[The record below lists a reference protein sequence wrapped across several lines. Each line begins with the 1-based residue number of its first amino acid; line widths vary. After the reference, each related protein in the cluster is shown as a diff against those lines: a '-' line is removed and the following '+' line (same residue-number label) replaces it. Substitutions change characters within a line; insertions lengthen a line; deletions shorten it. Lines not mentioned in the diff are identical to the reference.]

1 MRVVCAGE
9 ALKFV
14 LGWVLWCCICSQ
26 VVRADEPALLFPPLT
41 GRVVDAAQL
50 LDMPTTARL
59 SQMFQEHE
67 QATGEQIVVVTLVDL
82 QGATIEEY
90 GVRLAKTW
98 SIGQKGKHNGVLLI
112 VSRDNRKVRIE
123 AGSGLRDQLSDAQSA
138 LIINMLVTPQF
149 REGNFATGIELG
161 SQAIVTALGGHV
173 PDGPEPGSE
182 NLYPGQPASTLWPA
196 LLVLAA
202 LVLMMST
209 CAMTNLG
216 RRMRLKG
223 SSAATRHDDDQ
234 GFGGGGAS
242 GNW

>member
-1 MRVVCAGE
+1 MCC
-9 ALKFV
+9 
-14 LGWVLWCCICSQ
+14 LGSQ

-50 LDMPTTARL
+50 LDMPSTARL

-82 QGATIEEY
+82 QGATIEDY
-90 GVRLAKTW
+90 AVRLAKTW
-98 SIGQKGKHNGVLLI
+98 AIGQKGKHNGALLI

-123 AGSGLRDQLSDAQSA
+123 AGSALQDRLSEAQST

-149 REGNFATGIELG
+149 REGNFAAGIELG
-161 SQAIVTALGGHV
+161 AQAMVTALGGHV
-173 PDGPEPGSE
+173 PDSPEPVVDS
-182 NLYPGQPASTLWPA
+182 LYAGPPASRLWPA
-196 LLVLAA
+196 LLALGAVVLA
-202 LVLMMST
+202 MSI